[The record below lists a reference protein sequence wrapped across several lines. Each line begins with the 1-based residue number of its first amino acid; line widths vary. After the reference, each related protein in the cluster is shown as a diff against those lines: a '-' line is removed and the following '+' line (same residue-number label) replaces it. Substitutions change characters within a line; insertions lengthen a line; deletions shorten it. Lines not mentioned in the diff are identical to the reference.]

1 LKGYNTWTINKAQ
14 KMGSKTIRDTL
25 KNLTRRNKLILLI
38 FTDCIIAFLCWIV
51 FGPIFSFMIASN
63 FEISLF
69 QLIKSN
75 ILSFIIPFIFTFC
88 YFVWSGFYLSLMK
101 FFDSKDS
108 IFRALIGSLI
118 FGSFW
123 GLAYLSQYEII
134 RTIYLSTVILQ
145 AFLLSAVFYAF
156 LQISRD
162 IAQII
167 IYPKNERFN
176 GKPVLIYG
184 AGSAGNELYQAIK
197 VNSAIRVIGFF
208 DNSPTLSGA
217 EINNIRIYGKQK
229 HIKRLSEKYPGME
242 IYLAIPSLSTE
253 EKRKIISSLEGY
265 KIAVRSMPALHEIVE
280 DEKALLQIQELS
292 IDEILPRKVVR
303 RSDVRFDN
311 KNILIT
317 GAGGSIGSEIVRQ
330 ILRGNPKKIV
340 LFELSEINLYSI
352 ESEVNAIKKSKN
364 IFTEVIAI
372 LGDVK
377 NKKRLSEVLQRHS
390 VDIIYHAAAYKHVPI
405 VEYFENISEGI
416 KNNIFGTKSVC
427 DAAIENN
434 IFKVVVVSTDKAV
447 RPTNVMGA
455 SKRFAEMIVQ
465 SLNDQYQDHV
475 FCMVRFGN
483 VLNSSGSVIPL
494 FRKQIS
500 EGGPITLTDKRVTR
514 FFMTITEA
522 SSLVIQAGK
531 LAKGGDVFI
540 LDMGEQVKIS
550 ELAERLIHLSGRN
563 IKQESTGE
571 GIEIKEV
578 GLRPGEK
585 LFEELLISGA
595 EIKTSNEK
603 VFKSNEKFLPKD
615 ELDNAIN
622 ELKKAIDENDHLKIK
637 EILKNTVEGYSTKS

>member
-1 LKGYNTWTINKAQ
+1 MRSSTIGN
-14 KMGSKTIRDTL
+14 TL

-38 FTDCIIAFLCWIV
+38 FTDCLIAFLCWVV
-51 FGPIFSFMIASN
+51 FGPPFSFMIASN
-63 FEISLF
+63 FESSLYKII
-69 QLIKSN
+69 QSN
-75 ILSFIIPFIFTFC
+75 ILSFIIPFFFTFF
-88 YFVWSGFYLSLMK
+88 YFIWSGFYRSLMK

-108 IFRALIGSLI
+108 IFRALIGSVI

-123 GLAYLSQYEII
+123 GVSYLSQYEII
-134 RTIYLSTVILQ
+134 RTDYLSTVILQ
-145 AFLLSAVFYAF
+145 SFLLSAVFYAF

-162 IAQII
+162 VAQII

-197 VNSAIRVIGFF
+197 VNSAIRVIGFY

-217 EINNIRIYGKQK
+217 EINNIKIYGKQK
-229 HIKRLSEKYPGME
+229 HIKKLSEKYPAME
-242 IYLAIPSLSTE
+242 IYLAIPSLSTNE
-253 EKRKIISSLEGY
+253 RRKIISSLEGY
-265 KIAVRSMPALHEIVE
+265 KIAIRSMPALHTIVE
-280 DEKALLQIQELS
+280 DEKALLQMQELS
-292 IDEILPRKVVR
+292 IDDILPRKIVR
-303 RSDVRFDN
+303 RSDIRFDN
-311 KNILIT
+311 KTILIT

-330 ILRGNPKKIV
+330 ILRGNPMKIV

-352 ESEVNAIKKSKN
+352 ENEVNAIKKSKN
-364 IFTEVIAI
+364 ISTEVIAI

-377 NKKRLSEVLQRHS
+377 NKERLSEILHRHS

-405 VEYFENISEGI
+405 VEYFENIAEGI

-465 SLNDQYQDHV
+465 SLNEQNKDYI

-522 SSLVIQAGK
+522 SSLVIQAGE

-540 LDMGEQVKIS
+540 LDMGEQVKILD
-550 ELAERLIHLSGRN
+550 LAEKLVYLSGRN
-563 IKQESTGE
+563 IMQESEGE
-571 GIEIKEV
+571 GIEIQEV

-585 LFEELLISGA
+585 LFEELLISGE

-603 VFKSNEKFLPKD
+603 VFKSNEKFLPK
-615 ELDNAIN
+615 EKLDKALNG
-622 ELKKAIDENDHLKIK
+622 LKKAIDENDHFKIK
-637 EILKNTVEGYSTKS
+637 EILKNTVEGYSTKD

>member
-1 LKGYNTWTINKAQ
+1 MRT
-14 KMGSKTIRDTL
+14 KTMRSSL

-38 FTDCIIAFLCWIV
+38 LTDCIIAFLCWVV
-51 FGPIFSFMIASN
+51 FGPPFSFMIASN
-63 FEISLF
+63 FESSLY
-69 QLIKSN
+69 QIIRSN
-75 ILSFIIPFIFTFC
+75 ILSFIIPFFFTFF

-108 IFRALIGSLI
+108 IFRALIGSVI

-123 GLAYLSQYEII
+123 GISYLSQYEVI
-134 RTIYLSTVILQ
+134 RTDYLSTVILQ

-162 IAQII
+162 VAQLI

-197 VNSAIRVIGFF
+197 VNSGIRVIGFY

-217 EINNIRIYGKQK
+217 EINNIKIYGKQR
-229 HIKRLSEKYPGME
+229 HIKKLSERYPEME
-242 IYLAIPSLSTE
+242 IYLAIPSLSTDE
-253 EKRKIISSLEGY
+253 RRKIISSLESY
-265 KIAVRSMPALHEIVE
+265 KVAIRSMPALHDIVE

-303 RSDVRFDN
+303 RSDISFDN
-311 KNILIT
+311 KTILIT

-364 IFTEVIAI
+364 ILTEVIAI

-390 VDIIYHAAAYKHVPI
+390 VDTIYHAAAYKHVPI
-405 VEYFENISEGI
+405 VEYFENIIEGI

-465 SLNDQYQDHV
+465 SLNDQNQDHI

-522 SSLVIQAGK
+522 SSLVIQAGEF
-531 LAKGGDVFI
+531 AKGGDVFI
-540 LDMGEQVKIS
+540 LDMGEQVKILD
-550 ELAERLIHLSGRN
+550 LAEKLIYLSGRN
-563 IKQESTGE
+563 IKQQTEGE
-571 GIEIKEV
+571 GIEIQEV

-603 VFKSNEKFLPKD
+603 IFKSNENFLSKD
-615 ELDNAIN
+615 ELFNAIN
-622 ELKKAIDENDHLKIK
+622 DLKKAIDENDHLKIK
-637 EILKNTVEGYSTKS
+637 EILKNTVEGYSTKG

>member
-1 LKGYNTWTINKAQ
+1 
-14 KMGSKTIRDTL
+14 M
-25 KNLTRRNKLILLI
+25 
-38 FTDCIIAFLCWIV
+38 IAFICWII
-51 FGPIFSFMIASN
+51 FGPPFSFMIASN
-63 FEISLF
+63 FELSLY
-69 QLIKSN
+69 QLIKNN
-75 ILSFIIPFIFTFC
+75 ILSFIIPFFFTFF

-108 IFRALIGSLI
+108 IFRALIGSLA
-118 FGSFW
+118 FGSIW
-123 GLAYLSQYEII
+123 GITYLSQYEII
-134 RTIYLSTVILQ
+134 RTDYLSTVILQ

-162 IAQII
+162 IAQLI

-197 VNSAIRVIGFF
+197 VNSAIRVIGFY
-208 DNSPTLSGA
+208 DNSPAMSGA
-217 EINNIRIYGKQK
+217 EINNIKIYGKQK
-229 HIKRLSEKYPGME
+229 HIKKLSEKYPGME
-242 IYLAIPSLSTE
+242 IYLAIPSLSINAR
-253 EKRKIISSLEGY
+253 RKIISSLEGY
-265 KIAVRSMPALHEIVE
+265 KIAIRSMPALHDIVE
-280 DEKALLQIQELS
+280 NEKALLQIQELS
-292 IDEILPRKVVR
+292 IDEILPRKIVR

-311 KNILIT
+311 KTILIT
-317 GAGGSIGSEIVRQ
+317 GAGGSIGSEMVRQ

-352 ESEVNAIKKSKN
+352 ESEVNAIKKSN
-364 IFTEVIAI
+364 SISTEVISI

-377 NKKRLSEVLQRHS
+377 NKDRLSEILQRHA
-390 VDIIYHAAAYKHVPI
+390 VEIIYHAAAYKHVPI
-405 VEYFENISEGI
+405 VEYFENIIEGI
-416 KNNIFGTKSVC
+416 RNNIFGTKSVC

-465 SLNDQYQDHV
+465 SLNDQNQDHI

-500 EGGPITLTDKRVTR
+500 EGGPITITDKRVTR

-522 SSLVIQAGK
+522 SSLVIQAGE
-531 LAKGGDVFI
+531 LAAGGDVFI
-540 LDMGEQVKIS
+540 LDMGEQVKILD
-550 ELAERLIHLSGRN
+550 LAEKLIYLSGRN
-563 IKQESTGE
+563 IKQESEGE
-571 GIEIKEV
+571 GIEIQEV

-585 LFEELLISGA
+585 LFEELLISGE
-595 EIKTSNEK
+595 EINNYGAIR
-603 VFKSNEKFLPKD
+603 FKS
-615 ELDNAIN
+615 IN
-622 ELKKAIDENDHLKIK
+622 IF
-637 EILKNTVEGYSTKS
+637 VG

>member
-1 LKGYNTWTINKAQ
+1 MQ
-14 KMGSKTIRDTL
+14 SKTIGNTL
-25 KNLTRRNKLILLI
+25 KNLTRRKKLILLI
-38 FTDCIIAFLCWIV
+38 STDCMIAFLCWVV
-51 FGPIFSFMIASN
+51 FGPPFSFMIASN
-63 FEISLF
+63 FELRLH
-69 QLIKSN
+69 QLIQDN
-75 ILSFIIPFIFTFC
+75 ILSFVIPFLLTFF
-88 YFVWSGFYLSLMK
+88 YFVWSGFYRSLMK

-118 FGSFW
+118 FGIFW
-123 GLAYLSQYEII
+123 GISYLSQYEII
-134 RTIYLSTVILQ
+134 RTDYLSTVILQ

-162 IAQII
+162 IAQLI
-167 IYPKNERFN
+167 IYPINERFN

-197 VNSAIRVIGFF
+197 VNSAIRVVGFY
-208 DNSPTLSGA
+208 DSSPTLSGA
-217 EINNIRIYGKQK
+217 EINNIKIYGKQK
-229 HIKRLSEKYPGME
+229 HIKKLSDKYPGME
-242 IYLAIPSLSTE
+242 IYLAIPSLSTSE
-253 EKRKIISSLEGY
+253 RRKIISSLEGY
-265 KIAVRSMPALHEIVE
+265 KIAIRSMPALHDIVE

-292 IDEILPRKVVR
+292 IDDILPRKIVR
-303 RSDVRFDN
+303 KSDVRFDT
-311 KNILIT
+311 KTILIT

-352 ESEVNAIKKSKN
+352 ENEVNAIKKSKN
-364 IFTEVIAI
+364 ILTEVIAI

-377 NKKRLSEVLQRHS
+377 DKDRLSEILQRHS

-405 VEYFENISEGI
+405 VEYFENITEGI
-416 KNNIFGTKSVC
+416 KNNIFGTKSIC

-434 IFKVVVVSTDKAV
+434 IFKVVMVSTDKAV

-465 SLNDQYQDHV
+465 SLNHQNQDYV

-514 FFMTITEA
+514 FFMTISEA
-522 SSLVIQAGK
+522 SSLVIQAGEF
-531 LAKGGDVFI
+531 AKGGDVFI
-540 LDMGEQVKIS
+540 LDMGEQVKILD
-550 ELAERLIHLSGRN
+550 LAEKLVYLSGRN

-571 GIEIKEV
+571 GIEIQEV

-585 LFEELLISGA
+585 LFEELLISGE
-595 EIKTSNEK
+595 EIKTPNEK
-603 VFKSNEKFLPKD
+603 IFRSNEKFLSK
-615 ELDNAIN
+615 ELLDNSIS
-622 ELKKAIDENDHLKIK
+622 ELKKAVDENDHFKIK
-637 EILKNTVEGYSTKS
+637 EILKNNVEGYSTKD

>member
-1 LKGYNTWTINKAQ
+1 
-14 KMGSKTIRDTL
+14 MSSKTIGNTL
-25 KNLTRRNKLILLI
+25 RNLTRREKLILLI
-38 FTDCIIAFLCWIV
+38 LTDCLIAFLCWIV
-51 FGPIFSFMIASN
+51 FGPPFSFMIASN
-63 FEISLF
+63 FETSLF
-69 QLIKSN
+69 KIIQTN
-75 ILSFIIPFIFTFC
+75 ILSFIIPFFFTFF
-88 YFVWSGFYLSLMK
+88 YFIWSGFYRSLMK

-108 IFRALIGSLI
+108 IFRALIGSFI
-118 FGSFW
+118 FGSIW
-123 GLAYLSQYEII
+123 GASYLSQYEII
-134 RTIYLSTVILQ
+134 RTDYLSTVILQ
-145 AFLLSAVFYAF
+145 SFLLSAVFYAF

-162 IAQII
+162 IAQLI
-167 IYPKNERFN
+167 IYPKNELFN

-197 VNSAIRVIGFF
+197 VNSAIRVIGFY
-208 DNSPTLSGA
+208 DNSPNLSGA
-217 EINNIRIYGKQK
+217 EINNIQIYSKQK
-229 HIKRLSEKYPGME
+229 HIRKLSEKYPGME
-242 IYLAIPSLSTE
+242 IYLAIPSLSTNE
-253 EKRKIISSLEGY
+253 RRTIISSLEGY
-265 KIAVRSMPALHEIVE
+265 RVAIRSMPALHEIVE
-280 DEKALLQIQELS
+280 DEKALLQMQELS
-292 IDEILPRKVVR
+292 IDDILPRKIVR
-303 RSDVRFDN
+303 KSDVRFN
-311 KNILIT
+311 KKTVLIT

-352 ESEVNAIKKSKN
+352 ESEVNAIKKSKS
-364 IFTEVIAI
+364 ISTEVIAI

-377 NKKRLSEVLQRHS
+377 NKDRLSEILQRHS

-405 VEYFENISEGI
+405 VEYFENIIEGI

-465 SLNDQYQDHV
+465 SLNNQNRDHI

-522 SSLVIQAGK
+522 SSLVIQAGEF
-531 LAKGGDVFI
+531 AEGGDVFI
-540 LDMGEQVKIS
+540 LDMGEQVKILD
-550 ELAERLIHLSGRN
+550 LAEKLIYLSGRN
-563 IKQESTGE
+563 IKQESSGE
-571 GIEIKEV
+571 GIEIQEV

-585 LFEELLISGA
+585 LFEELLISGE

-603 VFKSNEKFLPKD
+603 IFKSKEKFLSNE
-615 ELDNAIN
+615 ELEKSIN
-622 ELKKAIDENDHLKIK
+622 ELKKAIDKSDHLKIK
-637 EILKNTVEGYSTKS
+637 EILKNTVEGYSTKV

>member
-1 LKGYNTWTINKAQ
+1 
-14 KMGSKTIRDTL
+14 MHSKTIGSSLR
-25 KNLTRRNKLILLI
+25 NLTRRNKLILLI
-38 FTDCIIAFLCWIV
+38 LTDCLIAFLCWVV
-51 FGPIFSFMIASN
+51 FGPPFSFMIASN
-63 FEISLF
+63 FELSLH
-69 QLIKSN
+69 QLIKDN
-75 ILSFIIPFIFTFC
+75 ILSFIIPFFFTFF

-123 GLAYLSQYEII
+123 GVTYLSQYEVI
-134 RTIYLSTVILQ
+134 RTDYLSTVILQ

-162 IAQII
+162 IAQLI

-184 AGSAGNELYQAIK
+184 AGAAGNELYQAIK
-197 VNSAIRVIGFF
+197 VNSAIRVVGFY
-208 DNSPTLSGA
+208 DNSPALSGA
-217 EINNIRIYGKQK
+217 EINNIKIYGKHK
-229 HIKRLSEKYPGME
+229 HIKKLSEKYRGME
-242 IYLAIPSLSTE
+242 IYLAIPSLSIDE
-253 EKRKIISSLEGY
+253 RRRIISSLESY
-265 KIAVRSMPALHEIVE
+265 KVAIRSMPALHEIVE
-280 DEKALLQIQELS
+280 DEKALLQMQELS
-292 IDEILPRKVVR
+292 IDEVLPRKIVR
-303 RSDVRFDN
+303 RSVIGFEN
-311 KNILIT
+311 KTILIT

-364 IFTEVIAI
+364 ILTEVIAI

-405 VEYFENISEGI
+405 VEYFENITEGI

-455 SKRFAEMIVQ
+455 SKRFAEMIAQ
-465 SLNDQYQDHV
+465 SLNDQNQNHI

-514 FFMTITEA
+514 FFMTIAEA
-522 SSLVIQAGK
+522 SSLVIQAGE

-540 LDMGEQVKIS
+540 LDMGEQVKILD
-550 ELAERLIHLSGRN
+550 LAEKLIYLSGRN
-563 IKQESTGE
+563 IMQESNGE
-571 GIEIKEV
+571 GIEIQEV

-585 LFEELLISGA
+585 LYEELLISGE

-603 VFKSNEKFLPKD
+603 VFKSNEKFLPKE
-615 ELDNAIN
+615 ELDKAIN
-622 ELKKAIDENDHLKIK
+622 ELKKAINENDHFKIK
-637 EILKNTVEGYSTKS
+637 EILINTVEGYSTKD